1 MVGGGFGVLDS
12 GGVSPQG
19 VTSAIGKWHIGG
31 DSQFR
36 CMSIAV
42 WHSGERSLGRA
53 PFIRAQDGQDY
64 RMDLTGLP
72 GMDYDQR

>member
-19 VTSAIGKWHIGG
+19 VTSAIGKWHMGG
-31 DSQFR
+31 QSI
-36 CMSIAV
+36 CISIAV